1 MTDIHCHILPR
12 TDDGAESMEDALEM
26 ARMAAESGV
35 THLIAT
41 PHCNLP
47 FAEEKNFASVPLL
60 ERILKLQD
68 RIKQAGIPLSL
79 YPGCEVLCTPDV
91 PALIR
96 QGKLLTLAN
105 TNYLLVEFFF
115 DESLAY
121 MDDMLR
127 AIAAEGL
134 IPVIAHP
141 ERYDCIQRTPHIT
154 ERWFRNGYIIQ
165 LNKGSI
171 LGRLGRHARHT
182 ADWILAHGLAH
193 VVASDAHSPVM
204 RTPDMSQ
211 LREYLLEFC
220 DPEYAHILLDLN
232 PSRILNG
239 QPVLRA
245 E

>member
-1 MTDIHCHILPR
+1 
-12 TDDGAESMEDALEM
+12 MEDALEM

-47 FAEEKNFASVPLL
+47 FSEEKNFASAPLMERFL
-60 ERILKLQD
+60 ELQNQIRKAD
-68 RIKQAGIPLSL
+68 IPLSL
-79 YPGCEVLCTPDV
+79 YPGCEVLCTPDI
-91 PALIR
+91 PKLIR

-105 TNYLLVEFFF
+105 SNYLLLEFFF
-115 DESLAY
+115 DEELSY
-121 MDDMLR
+121 MEDMLR
-127 AIAAEGL
+127 VIAAEGL
-134 IPVIAHP
+134 TPVIAHP
-141 ERYDCIQRTPHIT
+141 ERYDSIQHTPHVI

-171 LGRLGRHARHT
+171 LGRLGRHAQRT
-182 ADWILAHGLAH
+182 ADWVLGHGLAH

-204 RTPDMSQ
+204 RTPDMTQ
-211 LREYLLEFC
+211 LRQHLLDFC
-220 DPEYAHILLDLN
+220 DPDYAEILLDLN

-239 QPVLRA
+239 RAVLRA

>member
-1 MTDIHCHILPR
+1 MTDIHCHILPY

-47 FAEEKNFASVPLL
+47 YTEEKNFVSVSLMDRFL
-60 ERILKLQD
+60 DLQA
-68 RIKQAGIPLSL
+68 RIKRAGIPLSL

-105 TNYLLVEFFF
+105 SNYLLVEFFF
-115 DESLAY
+115 DESLSY

-134 IPVIAHP
+134 TPVIAHP
-141 ERYDCIQRTPHIT
+141 ERYDSIQRTPHII
-154 ERWFRNGYIIQ
+154 ERWFRSGYIIQ

-171 LGRLGRHARHT
+171 LGRLGRHAQHT
-182 ADWILAHGLAH
+182 ADWILSHGLAH

-204 RTPDMSQ
+204 RTPDMIR
-211 LREYLLEFC
+211 LREYLLDFF
-220 DPEYAHILLDLN
+220 DPEYAEILLDLN

>member
-1 MTDIHCHILPR
+1 MTDIHCHILPQ
-12 TDDGAESMEDALEM
+12 TDDGADSMEDALEM

-47 FAEEKNFASVPLL
+47 FADEKNFTSVSLL
-60 ERILKLQD
+60 ERVLELQA
-68 RIKQAGIPLSL
+68 RIKQANIPLNL
-79 YPGCEVLCTPDV
+79 YPGCEVFCTPDT
-91 PALIR
+91 PSLIR

-115 DESLAY
+115 DEELSY

-127 AIAAEGL
+127 AISAEGL

-141 ERYDCIQRTPHIT
+141 ERYDSIQRTPHII
-154 ERWFRNGYIIQ
+154 ERWFRSGYIIQ

-171 LGRLGRHARHT
+171 LGRMGRHAQRT
-182 ADWILAHGLAH
+182 ADWILDHGLAH
-193 VVASDAHSPVM
+193 VVASDAHSSVM
-204 RTPDMSQ
+204 RTPDMTQ
-211 LREYLLEFC
+211 LQEHLMDFC
-220 DPEYAHILLDLN
+220 DPEYAKILLELN

-239 QPVLRA
+239 RSVLRA